1 MKSYPVLPLRNTVLF
16 PNQIIPIYIGRKQSL
31 KLIDDVSKSDEK
43 QIIVVAQKD
52 GNIENPK
59 ASDFYEYGTL
69 ANVMKVFGM
78 PDNSKSAIVKGIRRI
93 KIDKYTK
100 SSPYFTGTC
109 IDVEDKITDTVEI
122 DVLCEN
128 LKTIFSNLIDIAPYL
143 SEEQSN
149 LLVNIKDPSRLAD
162 KAVSVMNIQTAEKQ
176 NILEEFDIKEKVQKA
191 LVMINKEVQK
201 LELGDKIQS
210 DVQDEISKSQKE

>member
-1 MKSYPVLPLRNTVLF
+1 MNMVRWL
-16 PNQIIPIYIGRKQSL
+16 
-31 KLIDDVSKSDEK
+31 
-43 QIIVVAQKD
+43 
-52 GNIENPK
+52 
-59 ASDFYEYGTL
+59 
-69 ANVMKVFGM
+69 NVMKVFGM
-78 PDNSKSAIVKGIRRI
+78 PDNSKSAIVKGIKRI
-93 KIDKYTK
+93 KIDKYMK

-109 IDVEDKITDTVEI
+109 IDVEDKITDTIEI

-191 LVMINKEVQK
+191 LVD
-201 LELGDKIQS
+201 DK
-210 DVQDEISKSQKE
+210 